1 MEPVHRLKKVYISGA
16 MTGLP
21 DNNFPAFDEAAHLVA
36 IHGLMFSNPAN
47 IARDIFY
54 EVEHGIRPM
63 PCRYGFMREDIKA
76 MCDCN
81 AVLLL
86 QGWQKSWGAKWER
99 IIAKYVFDMPIFES
113 IDEAAEWANTP
124 LE

>member
-1 MEPVHRLKKVYISGA
+1 LKKVYISGA